1 MPKEETIPSMAA
13 ANDGIPGQVFHFTS
27 IDTLM
32 KIVDTKSIW
41 CTAIP
46 YLNDRTER
54 SFLINAV
61 AARLPALKVL
71 DSSLD
76 RTLSVDIEAI
86 EERDLLTPLGKETFV
101 ASFSLGGDS
110 LMHWRAYCPQQSG
123 VAIGFRTDC
132 LSAAR
137 IKEVPVP
144 GMLVPPIALG
154 KISYI
159 DINDT
164 SVVDGVIYTAV
175 QIAKR
180 WFESSSEY
188 PGKTLSSL
196 FRLALESF
204 ACATKH
210 SSFEVEGEYRLL
222 LGNVRRRENNIRF
235 RTVRSSLIPY
245 VEVEIPSHVE
255 SGFTFDQGTIWNAIG
270 SVVVGPTANMDLT
283 QASIKGFFALRGM
296 SVEVTGSE
304 IPYRDW

>member
-1 MPKEETIPSMAA
+1 LKE
-13 ANDGIPGQVFHFTS
+13 
-27 IDTLM
+27 ID
-32 KIVDTKSIW
+32 
-41 CTAIP
+41 
-46 YLNDRTER
+46 R
-54 SFLINAV
+54 
-61 AARLPALKVL
+61 
-71 DSSLD
+71 SLD
-76 RTLSVDIEAI
+76 RALSSDIEAI
-86 EERDLLTPLGKETFV
+86 EEADLLTPLAKETFV
-101 ASFSLGGDS
+101 ASFSMAGDS

-132 LSAAR
+132 LEAAR
-137 IKEVPVP
+137 IKEVPLP

-154 KISYI
+154 KISYL

-164 SVVDGVIYTAV
+164 SIIDRVIYTSV
-175 QIAKR
+175 EIATR
-180 WFESSSEY
+180 WFENSPGH
-188 PGKTLSSL
+188 PGKTLSGY

-245 VEVEIPSHVE
+245 VEVEIPSHVK
-255 SGFTFDQGTIWNAIG
+255 SGFTFDPMTTWNAIEA
-270 SVVVGPTANMDLT
+270 VVIGPTANMDLT